1 MKHFLSFYLD
11 FPEPVKKCMLL
22 LIGKYKHY
30 ILWIYFCIIH
40 LGKVALSFLLLP
52 RMIRQF
58 IRVKT
63 FITFNQQ
70 ISSEVYVLTE
80 VYILIKTTAIPAST
94 FYLREKV
101 AAFMLSYSVSFSS
114 FAVELPIFASLE
126 QFFFFFLM
134 FYHFYQ
140 SNKLC
145 FSWLWMVFHLHLL
158 KKKRQEIIHTDTYV
172 QSV

>member
-1 MKHFLSFYLD
+1 
-11 FPEPVKKCMLL
+11 MLL
-22 LIGKYKHY
+22 LTGKYKHY
-30 ILWIYFCIIH
+30 ILWIYFCLIH
-40 LGKVALSFLLLP
+40 LGKVAMSFLLLP

-63 FITFNQQ
+63 FITFNQH
-70 ISSEVYVLTE
+70 ISSEVYVLPE
-80 VYILIKTTAIPAST
+80 VYILVKTTATLAST
-94 FYLREKV
+94 FYLREEV

-126 QFFFFFLM
+126 QFFFFFLL

-140 SNKLC
+140 SDKLR
-145 FSWLWMVFHLHLL
+145 FFWLWMVFHLHLL
-158 KKKRQEIIHTDTYV
+158 KTKRQKIIHTDTFV